1 MSDPAH
7 KAMLYFLEILLNC
20 TDSEDNGDSTTV
32 GGSADASSDSGGG
45 GDDGS
50 GVRLSS
56 LAAHFHSRHFDVEM
70 RNAVGGPAGLRAF
83 LRRYPALFRVVG
95 DRVRAV
101 GPTGKSA
108 SVAAV
113 AAAAAAASAANS
125 NSATSSV
132 AEAATADL
140 ERDLG
145 AVRFLQSRLAAKRER
160 WVPVRSLCGHLGQAP
175 SDVRAALGLSGGGS
189 AAVELAAFLA
199 KHRHAFEVQGELV
212 SLRNGGGGGGGSGG
226 GSGGGRQSSARRPGS
241 LALGS
246 QQQQQQQQQN
256 HHLISAGSSGR
267 SLPSTP
273 NGFQQQQQQ
282 HQVHMSAAE
291 YKAVMFVRKVLL
303 KKGGRMPLAKLF
315 TVLSRPGDGAEQARN
330 LIGWTQMELEEFLAK
345 RPLFFDCCSSLVS
358 DSAEVAVRRGQ
369 RLSIVISESATTAAA
384 ASAAAAA
391 AAPTPAQS
399 VNGGEAPRT
408 LSNRCGTVFHC
419 SRLWGIIDLGRHE
432 HVFFDR
438 SIFKHVEDLQRHFKV
453 NDPVYFNAILA
464 PRESRAKWR
473 ATKVWKECDRPL
485 VDRMS
490 AAAAAASIVSP
501 LSPSP
506 SPAAPLRRLLSAA
519 SRGLRLLKPKLRQ
532 PRPSS
537 AACWTA
543 CWSARRRPCR
553 LLLRRLRASAA
564 PAGCACHAGSAADPA
579 VVWQQPAS
587 QWPARHSA
595 PATSC

>member
-1 MSDPAH
+1 
-7 KAMLYFLEILLNC
+7 
-20 TDSEDNGDSTTV
+20 
-32 GGSADASSDSGGG
+32 
-45 GDDGS
+45 
-50 GVRLSS
+50 
-56 LAAHFHSRHFDVEM
+56 
-70 RNAVGGPAGLRAF
+70 
-83 LRRYPALFRVVG
+83 
-95 DRVRAV
+95 
-101 GPTGKSA
+101 
-108 SVAAV
+108 
-113 AAAAAAASAANS
+113 
-125 NSATSSV
+125 
-132 AEAATADL
+132 
-140 ERDLG
+140 
-145 AVRFLQSRLAAKRER
+145 
-160 WVPVRSLCGHLGQAP
+160 
-175 SDVRAALGLSGGGS
+175 
-189 AAVELAAFLA
+189 
-199 KHRHAFEVQGELV
+199 
-212 SLRNGGGGGGGSGG
+212 NGGGGGGGSGG

-506 SPAAPLRRLLSAA
+506 SPAAPTPSAA
-519 SRGLRLLKPKLRQ
+519 VGGITGA
-532 PRPSS
+532 SS
-537 AACWTA
+537 AEAEA
-543 CWSARRRPCR
+543 QAAEAELCR
-553 LLLRRLRASAA
+553 LLDSLLVGPSPSLSSPVASTPSVGSSGRL
-564 PAGCACHAGSAADPA
+564 C
-579 VVWQQPAS
+579 
-587 QWPARHSA
+587 
-595 PATSC
+595 